1 MKRICEGFA
10 AWSSRLMKRIRSC
23 HRCKR
28 VRKSQESPKK
38 KRKEKAQQG
47 ISRRLGVSASEE
59 SLWAQFCSQD
69 LHLSSPQDHHGNPLP
84 SFKVAYQLWREA
96 FSMYPWP
103 LVTRVKRCWDKLK
116 KWLSNNFPEAEATL
130 RRGASES
137 DIEQLQTLLKV
148 KLPLP
153 TRLLYRFHDGQ
164 EVVDDKENSRRAVGS
179 SLGIIG
185 GYSFYN
191 HLVNVYL
198 LPISQ
203 VIVETRGV
211 IRHLG
216 FSSRSKY
223 VMLAASSAYSEK
235 LFFLNCTNGQ
245 LYVGTRNLPTDGEM
259 IPCVPSA
266 LIRSVHSLH
275 GDQQQDAMLLW
286 LEEHGRR
293 LENGIIKVRKEQGVR
308 SINLFPEVPLLCS
321 TAVTNGVQVRASAV
335 FVPEFADLQNEVE
348 KYRFAYSIRMSLL
361 PEGCVINGMTFGS
374 CQLSRRHWII
384 RANEDIISDFSGEA
398 VIGKFPLLHPGED
411 EFVYE
416 SGTPL
421 PSSSGSIE
429 GSFTFV
435 PGRLADP
442 KGSPF
447 EAQVA
452 RRLGVSASEESL
464 WAQFCSQ
471 DLHLSSPQ
479 DHHGNPLPSFKVAY
493 QLWREAFS
501 MYPWPLVTRVKRC
514 WDKLKKWL
522 SNNFPEA
529 EATLRRGA
537 SESDIERLQTLL
549 RVKLP
554 LPTRLLYRFHDGQ
567 EVVDDK
573 ENSRRAVGSSLGI
586 IGGYSFYNHLV
597 NVCLLPISQVIVG
610 TREVIRDLGFS
621 SSSKYVIL
629 AASSAYGQKVFFL
642 NCTNGQLYVG
652 TRNLPTDEEMIPCV
666 PSALIRSVHNLHGDQ
681 QQDAMLLWLEEHG
694 HRLENG
700 IIKIR
705 KEQGVRSI
713 NLFPEAP
720 PLCSTAVTNGVQ

>member
-1 MKRICEGFA
+1 MEKEVGLDGLGDLAVHIILSKLTPSDTARV
-10 AWSSRLMKRIRSC
+10 SC
-23 HRCKR
+23 VSK
-28 VRKSQESPKK
+28 
-38 KRKEKAQQG
+38 
-47 ISRRLGVSASEE
+47 RLGASASED
-59 SLWAQFCSQD
+59 SLWAQFCFQE

-96 FSMYPWP
+96 FSMYPWL

-164 EVVDDKENSRRAVGS
+164 ELIDKENSRRAVGS

-223 VMLAASSAYSEK
+223 VVVAASSALSEK

-266 LIRSVHSLH
+266 LIRSVHNFH

-286 LEEHGRR
+286 LEEHGHR
-293 LENGIIKVRKEQGVR
+293 LENGIIKVRKERGVR
-308 SINLFPEVPLLCS
+308 SINLFPEVPPLCS

-335 FVPEFADLQNEVE
+335 FVPEFADLQYEAE
-348 KYRFAYSIRMSLL
+348 KYMFAYSIRMSLL
-361 PEGCVINGMTFGS
+361 PEGCIINGMTFGS
-374 CQLSRRHWII
+374 CQLSWRHWII
-384 RANEDIISDFSGEA
+384 RANEDIISNVNGEA

-416 SGTPL
+416 SCTPL
-421 PSSSGSIE
+421 PSSPGSVE

-435 PGRLADP
+435 PGRLADL

-447 EAQVA
+447 EAQVE
-452 RRLGVSASEESL
+452 R
-464 WAQFCSQ
+464 F
-471 DLHLSSPQ
+471 
-479 DHHGNPLPSFKVAY
+479 PLQKP
-493 QLWREAFS
+493 
-501 MYPWPLVTRVKRC
+501 
-514 WDKLKKWL
+514 D
-522 SNNFPEA
+522 
-529 EATLRRGA
+529 
-537 SESDIERLQTLL
+537 
-549 RVKLP
+549 
-554 LPTRLLYRFHDGQ
+554 
-567 EVVDDK
+567 
-573 ENSRRAVGSSLGI
+573 
-586 IGGYSFYNHLV
+586 
-597 NVCLLPISQVIVG
+597 
-610 TREVIRDLGFS
+610 
-621 SSSKYVIL
+621 YV
-629 AASSAYGQKVFFL
+629 F
-642 NCTNGQLYVG
+642 
-652 TRNLPTDEEMIPCV
+652 
-666 PSALIRSVHNLHGDQ
+666 
-681 QQDAMLLWLEEHG
+681 
-694 HRLENG
+694 
-700 IIKIR
+700 
-705 KEQGVRSI
+705 
-713 NLFPEAP
+713 
-720 PLCSTAVTNGVQ
+720 